1 MDAGLKI
8 AVTGGSGRIGSAL
21 IKHLLERGHQPINL
35 DVRQAEEPAAPFVY
49 CEAGRR
55 ELLQPALV
63 GMDAVIHLGEI
74 PGDWLPVAPNE
85 IFSRNTAA
93 GSCVFQTA
101 ADLRIPRVI
110 YASSC
115 QIYGVTGMPPA
126 VPHSLPLDESHPI
139 QPTNVYSLSKAAN
152 ETYARFVAQRAQG
165 RISITAFRLPMVYF
179 PWFEKHMFDRLEQDR
194 PIKELGLYV
203 GWPDAMRAFELAL
216 QQPPA
221 GFEAYNLSAADVMT
235 LQPIRQRLAKDHPT
249 YPPLPTDWPANASP
263 LLTHKAREHFGW
275 QPAFSA
281 MEIYRE
287 RRQRKDEAA

>member
-1 MDAGLKI
+1 MDAVLKI

-21 IKHLLERGHQPINL
+21 IKYLAERGHKPVNL

-74 PGDWLPVAPNE
+74 PGEWPSIAPNE
-85 IFSRNTAA
+85 IFSRNIAA

-110 YASSC
+110 YASTC
-115 QIYGVTGMPPA
+115 QIYGVTGLPPA
-126 VPHSLPLDESHPI
+126 VPHTLPLDETHPI
-139 QPTNVYSLSKAAN
+139 QPTNAYSLSKAAN
-152 ETYARFVAQRAQG
+152 ETYGRYVVERARG
-165 RISITAFRLPMVYF
+165 RISITAFRLPFVYF
-179 PWFEKHMFDRLEQDR
+179 PWFEKRMLHELEKDQ
-194 PIKELGLYV
+194 PIHELGLYV
-203 GWPDAMRAFELAL
+203 GWPDVMRAFELAL
-216 QQPPA
+216 LRPPA
-221 GFEAYNLSAADVMT
+221 GFEAFNLSAADVMSVA
-235 LQPIRQRLAKDHPT
+235 PIRQRIATDHPT
-249 YPPLPTDWPANASP
+249 YPLLPADWPAHASP

-275 QPAFSA
+275 QPTFSA
-281 MEIYRE
+281 MEIYH

>member
-1 MDAGLKI
+1 MDAVLKI

-21 IKHLLERGHQPINL
+21 IEHLVERGHKPINL

-74 PGDWLPVAPNE
+74 PGEWPSIAPNE
-85 IFSRNTAA
+85 IFSRNIAA

-110 YASSC
+110 YASTC

-126 VPHSLPLDESHPI
+126 APRTLPIDETHPI
-139 QPTNVYSLSKAAN
+139 QPTNAYSLSKAAN
-152 ETYARFVAQRAQG
+152 ETYARYVVQRAHG
-165 RISITAFRLPMVYF
+165 RISITAFRLPFVYF
-179 PWFEKHMFDRLEQDR
+179 PWFEKRMLNELEKDQ
-194 PIKELGLYV
+194 PIHELGLYV
-203 GWPDAMRAFELAL
+203 GWPDVMRAFELAL
-216 QQPPA
+216 QQPPK
-221 GFEAYNLSAADVMT
+221 GFEAYNLSAADVMS

-249 YPPLPTDWPANASP
+249 YPLLPPDWPATASP

-275 QPAFSA
+275 QPTFSA
-281 MEIYRE
+281 MEIYH
-287 RRQRKDEAA
+287 RQRRKDEAA